1 MIFDLIFFS
10 SNLIIKDMSKSS
22 VKPKAT
28 ILWSEQ
34 TEKLK
39 HKFSMLTDRD
49 LYFEQGKLDEMLQKV
64 QKKVGKTKHEL
75 YEIITK
81 L

>member
-1 MIFDLIFFS
+1 MIFDLIIFS
-10 SNLIIKDMSKSS
+10 GNLIIKDMSKSS

-39 HKFSMLTDRD
+39 HKFSTLTDRD

-64 QKKVGKTKHEL
+64 QKKVGKTKHEI